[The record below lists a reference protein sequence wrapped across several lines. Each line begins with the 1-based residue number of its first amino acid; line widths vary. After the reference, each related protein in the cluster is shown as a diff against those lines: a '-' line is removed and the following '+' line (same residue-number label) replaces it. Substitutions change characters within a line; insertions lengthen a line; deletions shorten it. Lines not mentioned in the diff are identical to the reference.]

1 MDQGHI
7 ARADLDSPS
16 AMREARPV
24 ALPVRF
30 RNPAELAGAL
40 DEAGYL
46 ADAGLAA
53 AGFLALQLRRPLFL
67 EGEPGVGKT
76 SFAQAMAAV
85 TMAEL
90 VRLQCYG
97 GIDASQAVYDWNF
110 PRQILQ
116 LRAAQ
121 ELNLAPNGVGSV
133 YTRDFL
139 VERPILRAILHS
151 PSVLL
156 IDEIDRADDEFE
168 ALLLEVL
175 ESDTVTIPELGP
187 IRADIPPL
195 VVLTSNR
202 TREVHDALK
211 RRCLYHWI
219 THPDPDR
226 EVRILRRTLPQLPD
240 QLARDVAMA
249 MQRLRS
255 ADLVKPPGVGEA
267 IDLARAAQ
275 VLGQDSLTEIVAV
288 AATGTVAKHNDDY
301 DRVRHEIRGEHR

>member
-1 MDQGHI
+1 MDSQNV
-7 ARADLDSPS
+7 
-16 AMREARPV
+16 MREARRVTPQPTHFRRPADLAR
-24 ALPVRF
+24 AL
-30 RNPAELAGAL
+30 GQ
-40 DEAGYL
+40 
-46 ADAGLAA
+46 AA
-53 AGFLALQLRRPLFL
+53 FLAVRLGRPLFL
-67 EGEPGVGKT
+67 EGDPGVGKT
-76 SFAQAMAAV
+76 SFAQAMATV
-85 TMAEL
+85 TEAEL
-90 VRLQCYG
+90 IRLQCYG
-97 GIDASQAVYDWNF
+97 GIDASQALYDWNF
-110 PRQILQ
+110 PRQILA

-121 ELNLAPNGVGSV
+121 DQAPAGVDDV

-139 VERPILRAILHS
+139 VERPILRSIQHS

-175 ESDTVTIPELGP
+175 EVFKVTIPELGP
-187 IRADIPPL
+187 IRAGTPPL
-195 VVLTSNR
+195 VILTSNR

-226 EVRILRRTLPQLPD
+226 EVRILLRTLPELPE
-240 QLARDVAMA
+240 QLARDIALA

-267 IDLARAAQ
+267 IDLARAAG
-275 VLGQDSLTEIVAV
+275 VLGQDSLTEMVAN

-301 DRVRHEIRGEHR
+301 DRVRKEIRAHTND